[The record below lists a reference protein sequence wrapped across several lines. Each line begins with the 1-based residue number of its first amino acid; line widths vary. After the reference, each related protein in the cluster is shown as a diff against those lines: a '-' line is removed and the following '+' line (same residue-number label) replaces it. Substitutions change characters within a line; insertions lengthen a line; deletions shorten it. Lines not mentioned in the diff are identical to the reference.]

1 MAAGQSQK
9 SRINFGEFV
18 IEVFFLPRPSTGPV
32 LRAFFP

>member
-9 SRINFGEFV
+9 SRINFGESV
-18 IEVFFLPRPSTGPV
+18 IEVIFLSRPSTGPA